1 MAATDSANAARLAAE
16 AAAAAA
22 TATAASAGVQ
32 TASSYGISE
41 ALLNDPTYGA
51 ELKSVYE
58 FFKAGNTGAALE
70 ALYKTKYYTTL
81 SSTVKARL
89 KQKLEQ
95 PEVYADSVS
104 KYKIAAQKRLVQSGI
119 RIDIATFNDLID
131 NAYKTGMSD
140 DQLDQAILTSGKITG
155 FGGNILGDT
164 TTLRTYAESFGVSKL
179 LNDTYWADKQKGLF
193 AGTITTEDIQQEVRT
208 LAASAFP
215 AYAEGI
221 LNDVSLASQTSNITQ
236 SVATFLEVDQDTVDY
251 NNPTVRKIAQYVDPV
266 TGKPA
271 KMPQWLVERTVKS
284 DPAWPFTKNAQKTF
298 DDLTYTVGKNMGLI

>member
-1 MAATDSANAARLAAE
+1 MADGTE
-16 AAAAAA
+16 
-22 TATAASAGVQ
+22 TAA
-32 TASSYGISE
+32 SYGISE
-41 ALLNDPTYGA
+41 ALLAAHP
-51 ELKSVYE
+51 ELRAVYE
-58 FFKAGNTGAALE
+58 LFKAGNTGAALE
-70 ALYKTKYYTTL
+70 ELFKTNYYKTM
-81 SSTVKARL
+81 SSVVKTRE

-95 PEVYADSVS
+95 PEVYADSVQ
-104 KYKIAAQKRLVQSGI
+104 KYKLLAQKRLVNTGI
-119 RIDIATFNDLID
+119 KIDTATFDALVS
-131 NAYKTGMSD
+131 NAYAKGMSD
-140 DQLDQAILTSGKITG
+140 DQLDQAIAASGKITG

-164 TTLRTYAESFGVSKL
+164 TTLKTYAASFGVNNL
-179 LNDTYWADKQKGLF
+179 LNDAYWTSKQTALF
-193 AGTITTEDIQQEVRT
+193 QGTITSEDIQKEIRD
-208 LAASAFP
+208 LSASAFP